1 MIASPAIIVIF
12 SLIIIIIN
20 SYIFQKQNAFVT
32 GLGQVDPILFE
43 YASNQ
48 MLKLLVEL
56 WIVTVKV
63 DWIGILE

>member
-48 MLKLLVEL
+48 MLKLLVGL

-63 DWIGILE
+63 DWIGNLE

>member
-1 MIASPAIIVIF
+1 MIASPAIIVIS